1 MKTLPICLSG
11 RWTWTCFESF
21 RIGRTEKKKLQ
32 FRSHLYAE
40 HQDQVATSVF
50 AFAAFSIRN
59 SSNTRH
65 QRDCNA
71 FRDWHGPSHTA
82 FDCSAKRAC
91 TRALALVTHSI
102 GLCSVAFRRVF
113 WITTTTTAEY
123 VEIYGKHEN
132 INLFI
137 VALNRSVDFF
147 FSSTGHVIT
156 RAHAHFQSYGQIAV
170 SRPVYRRRRRR
181 RLWLTAIESFARRRR
196 LVSWEINFFSNSL
209 GRFLFLDCQRLT
221 PVCVACLSQ
230 STHRLRREW
239 VQQVAILIY

>member
-137 VALNRSVDFF
+137 VALNRSVDFSF
-147 FSSTGHVIT
+147 FFFFFHGSRNHARARALSELWPNRCQSAGLSSSSSSAAVADCNWVICKT
-156 RAHAHFQSYGQIAV
+156 
-170 SRPVYRRRRRR
+170 
-181 RLWLTAIESFARRRR
+181 TA
-196 LVSWEINFFSNSL
+196 FSVVGN
-209 GRFLFLDCQRLT
+209 
-221 PVCVACLSQ
+221 
-230 STHRLRREW
+230 
-239 VQQVAILIY
+239 